1 MGQGG
6 LDYCRVLPTMNKK
19 LEIVWQGNVPGLA
32 EHRLSLD
39 AFGPALQQLVIAY
52 RRIASNL
59 LAQADSTTGRLHTF
73 AYLFDLQLEQ
83 IKQGSAGIVAACVI
97 DAEPGFLGDV
107 WAPWTTRTAEALL
120 TDIEAEANGEFR
132 NGAVRKYLRAL
143 PEGVTG
149 QQYAFSDGNG
159 YRREIAIGS
168 MRLPEG
174 PTEMPVLHERTYA
187 IVGVG
192 FEPGESFVRLKGA
205 DDTVTC
211 EATPQQVTKALELRF
226 SSVRAM
232 IVRQVGRKARLI
244 RIRREGEDLHPLS
257 PQQKETLLFGKWH
270 NLLRRLAK

>member
-1 MGQGG
+1 M
-6 LDYCRVLPTMNKK
+6 DKK
-19 LEIVWQGNVPGLA
+19 LEIIWQGNVPGLA

-39 AFGPALQQLVIAY
+39 AFGQALEQLVTAY

-59 LAQADSTTGRLHTF
+59 LAQADSSTGRLHSF

-83 IKQGSAGIVAACVI
+83 IKEGSAGIVAACVI
-97 DAEPGFLGDV
+97 DAEPDIFGGDLIDH
-107 WAPWTTRTAEALL
+107 WTTRAVDTLL

-149 QQYAFSDGNG
+149 QRYTFSGGNG
-159 YRREIAIGS
+159 HRREISIGS

-174 PTEMPVLHERTYA
+174 PTEMPVMHERTYA

-211 EATPQQVTKALELRF
+211 EATPQQVAKALELRF
-226 SSVRAM
+226 GSVRAM
-232 IVRQVGRKARLI
+232 IVRQSGRKARLI
-244 RIRREGEDLHPLS
+244 RIRREGEELRPLS
-257 PQQKETLLFGKWH
+257 PQQEETLLFGKWH
-270 NLLRRLAK
+270 NLLGRLAK